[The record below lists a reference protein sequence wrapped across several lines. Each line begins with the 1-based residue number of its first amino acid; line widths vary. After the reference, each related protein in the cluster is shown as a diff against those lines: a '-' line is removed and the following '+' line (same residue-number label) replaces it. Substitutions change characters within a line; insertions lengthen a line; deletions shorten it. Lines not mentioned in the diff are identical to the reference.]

1 MPLELLSVNGN
12 SADATFFCTE
22 RTAVV
27 VEGSIVINLPT
38 LSEAFAL
45 IYVLRLSY
53 PKPADTFDTFVQN
66 VIVGLEDGKLRP
78 AGLSLKNDLL
88 AVGQ

>member
-12 SADATFFCTE
+12 SADATFFCPE
-22 RTAVV
+22 RTTVV
-27 VEGSIVINLPT
+27 VEGNIVINLPT

-45 IYVLRLSY
+45 LFALIYARLSY

-66 VIVGLEDGKLRP
+66 IIVGLE
-78 AGLSLKNDLL
+78 
-88 AVGQ
+88 

>member
-12 SADATFFCTE
+12 SADATFFCPE

-27 VEGSIVINLPT
+27 VEGNIVINLPT

-45 IYVLRLSY
+45 LFALIYALRLSY

-66 VIVGLEDGKLRP
+66 VIVGLE
-78 AGLSLKNDLL
+78 
-88 AVGQ
+88 